1 MKIKLSILAK
11 ALHISLK
18 YLMNIYRLEL
28 KNEIA
33 NFQSIMHYGADNN
46 LIKEHLSK
54 TMRL

>member
-33 NFQSIMHYGADNN
+33 NFQSIMHYGFDNK

-54 TMRL
+54 ITK